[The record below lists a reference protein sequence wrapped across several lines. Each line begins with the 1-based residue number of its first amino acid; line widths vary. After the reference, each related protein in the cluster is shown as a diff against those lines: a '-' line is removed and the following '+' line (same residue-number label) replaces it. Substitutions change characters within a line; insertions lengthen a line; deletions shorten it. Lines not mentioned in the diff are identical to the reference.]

1 MFSKR
6 ILFPTDFSPDSDAA
20 LEMAASLARDWK
32 ASLLILHVEVIPLT
46 TGGGELFYVA
56 PDPPTR
62 ELQERLSDVVPSDK
76 SIVVEHR
83 LLAGDPAEAIVRVA
97 ETENIDLI
105 VMGTH
110 GRRGLARLLM
120 GSVAEAVVRAA
131 PCPVLTMKQPA
142 HAEVASSL

>member
-1 MFSKR
+1 MFTKR

-32 ASLLILHVEVIPLT
+32 ASLLILHVEVIPFT

-142 HAEVASSL
+142 HAEVASFL